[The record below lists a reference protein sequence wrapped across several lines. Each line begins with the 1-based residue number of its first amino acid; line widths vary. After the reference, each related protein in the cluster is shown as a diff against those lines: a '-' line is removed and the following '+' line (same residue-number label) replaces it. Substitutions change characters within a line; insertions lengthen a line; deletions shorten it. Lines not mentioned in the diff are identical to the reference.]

1 MAVFLWVVVVGLGV
15 VLFAFSVYAFAEG
28 GLGILSGARF
38 ERCPRCGRHG
48 LAGPGRLHARG
59 CPHPSYRQ
67 RLRHLREVGLGN
79 LHLGHH

>member
-1 MAVFLWVVVVGLGV
+1 VGVLLWMVLVGVAL
-15 VLFAFSVYAFAEG
+15 VLFAFSAYAFAEG

-38 ERCPRCGRHG
+38 ERCPRCGGHG
-48 LAGPGRLHARG
+48 LVVHGRIHAQG

-67 RLRHLREVGLGN
+67 RLRHLWTAS